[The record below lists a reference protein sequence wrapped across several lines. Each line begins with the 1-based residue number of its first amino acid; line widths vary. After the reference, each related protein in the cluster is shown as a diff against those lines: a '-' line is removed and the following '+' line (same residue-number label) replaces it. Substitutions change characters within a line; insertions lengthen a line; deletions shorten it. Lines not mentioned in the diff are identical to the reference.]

1 MAIRP
6 RTDYSMDHLS
16 MQELLTKRKEQ
27 KQSNQKKK
35 RQGIGGRRRREEV
48 CVYGHAAV
56 GAAEELDGRAGGA
69 RRDDAV
75 LRELVGAEDL
85 TGPPGSVAAAHPHER
100 PDLRVPP
107 RYAVGPLAV
116 RRSRA
121 AAPHPRRLLS
131 SLSPTPLLPPP
142 PLINPRTP
150 PFPGPRTQNHTT
162 PRNESGDSARFSL
175 LPNPDR
181 ERLRRLLLLLR
192 RGGRSPCLCGGGG
205 EWGRRK
211 WKRAKEE
218 EEEVEVEEGRRV
230 GVWGRACV
238 LIGPLPRL
246 GPKAH

>member
-85 TGPPGSVAAAHPHER
+85 AGPPGSVAAAHPHER

-107 RYAVGPLAV
+107 RHAVGPLAV

-131 SLSPTPLLPPP
+131 SSTPNPTAHSVEHLAGVAGFLLPDPE
-142 PLINPRTP
+142 L
-150 PFPGPRTQNHTT
+150 GLGLGLDAA
-162 PRNESGDSARFSL
+162 GDATI
-175 LPNPDR
+175 
-181 ERLRRLLLLLR
+181 
-192 RGGRSPCLCGGGG
+192 
-205 EWGRRK
+205 
-211 WKRAKEE
+211 RAKPAELE
-218 EEEVEVEEGRRV
+218 ASRQQQQQ
-230 GVWGRACV
+230 
-238 LIGPLPRL
+238 
-246 GPKAH
+246 